1 MRFQKGDKEINALL
15 DSLTEIIK
23 QSKSGA
29 ELRERYYKAIIDRV
43 NAGIIAIDSNGN
55 VRICND
61 NALKMLGMKYAANTA
76 AINRTL
82 PGFDNI
88 IADSPVAGTTIVGLG
103 KDKNLSVSVSG
114 FVHDGNTT
122 TVCVLTDIHNALS
135 RKEVDAWI
143 NLTRVLTHEIM
154 NSIAPINA
162 LSDSLLPTASGTM
175 KEKIEVIRDTSASLM
190 AFTETFRKF
199 SAIPKPQR
207 QLVYVADLISEA
219 TTLLSESIA
228 NASVKIHTENDLIV
242 NADRTLMVR
251 ALVNLLHNA
260 VDAGATKIDICSRSC
275 SDDSVVIDISD
286 NGSPIPEECRDRIF
300 VPFFTTKQ
308 NGSGIGL
315 AVARRVLSLHD
326 GGISLIQPTDAPYTK
341 TFRMSLL

>member
-1 MRFQKGDKEINALL
+1 MTRILKHIVFVAVIAVALLFSVGASPTVMAVAMAAVAAAAAIGIAAVRHERQKYATLLEAIRNNDFTMRFQKGDKEINALL

-76 AINRTL
+76 AINRSL

-88 IADSPVAGTTIVGLG
+88 ITDSTVAGTTIVGCG

-135 RKEVDAWI
+135 HKEVDAWI

-175 KEKIEVIRDTSASLM
+175 KEKIEVIRDTSA
-190 AFTETFRKF
+190 
-199 SAIPKPQR
+199 
-207 QLVYVADLISEA
+207 
-219 TTLLSESIA
+219 
-228 NASVKIHTENDLIV
+228 
-242 NADRTLMVR
+242 
-251 ALVNLLHNA
+251 
-260 VDAGATKIDICSRSC
+260 
-275 SDDSVVIDISD
+275 
-286 NGSPIPEECRDRIF
+286 
-300 VPFFTTKQ
+300 
-308 NGSGIGL
+308 
-315 AVARRVLSLHD
+315 
-326 GGISLIQPTDAPYTK
+326 
-341 TFRMSLL
+341 

>member
-1 MRFQKGDKEINALL
+1 MRNNDFTMRFQKGDKEINALL

-76 AINRTL
+76 AINRSL

-88 IADSPVAGTTIVGLG
+88 IADSTVAGTTIVGCG

-122 TVCVLTDIHNALS
+122 VCVLTDIHNALS
-135 RKEVDAWI
+135 HKEVDAWI

-199 SAIPKPQR
+199 SAIPKPAIVGDVDNHRVVAARARTDVDFCSSGVNRIVKKVYKRADHQR
-207 QLVYVADLISEA
+207 AVGIDNQVIFRMYFHRRAERIGHRTCRGSACAVAPRRRHLSHSAHRRSIHQDVPNVAPVISICWGK
-219 TTLLSESIA
+219 S
-228 NASVKIHTENDLIV
+228 SVF
-242 NADRTLMVR
+242 R
-251 ALVNLLHNA
+251 
-260 VDAGATKIDICSRSC
+260 
-275 SDDSVVIDISD
+275 VVIEVRLFIVV
-286 NGSPIPEECRDRIF
+286 C
-300 VPFFTTKQ
+300 Q
-308 NGSGIGL
+308 
-315 AVARRVLSLHD
+315 
-326 GGISLIQPTDAPYTK
+326 
-341 TFRMSLL
+341 

>member
-1 MRFQKGDKEINALL
+1 MTRILKHIVFVAVIAVALLFSAGASPTVIAAAMAAVAAAAAIGIAAVRHERQKYATLLEAIRNNDFTMRFQKGDKEINALL

-88 IADSPVAGTTIVGLG
+88 IADSTVAGTTIVGCG

-135 RKEVDAWI
+135 HKEVDAWI

-228 NASVKIHTENDLIV
+228 NASVKIHTEND
-242 NADRTLMVR
+242 
-251 ALVNLLHNA
+251 
-260 VDAGATKIDICSRSC
+260 C
-275 SDDSVVIDISD
+275 
-286 NGSPIPEECRDRIF
+286 
-300 VPFFTTKQ
+300 
-308 NGSGIGL
+308 
-315 AVARRVLSLHD
+315 
-326 GGISLIQPTDAPYTK
+326 
-341 TFRMSLL
+341 